1 MVILM
6 IFRGRVVTINSA
18 FKSNYNRQTLTLT
31 ILSLSLTIS
40 PTKRLQDNWKNK
52 IKSKVGGK
60 IDSVGFPIFSV
71 VKTFFFFFNQT
82 SKVVTGYYL
91 FTPPY

>member
-18 FKSNYNRQTLTLT
+18 FKGNYNRQTLTLT

-40 PTKRLQDNWKNK
+40 PTKRLHDNWKNK
-52 IKSKVGGK
+52 IKSKVGGT

-71 VKTFFFFFNQT
+71 VKTFFFFNQT